1 MRVIRRARRARSRGI
16 TTMDILVGSAISIL
30 ALGTTHSAFVA
41 QTRAFQSQST
51 YSQSQ
56 NVTRTAID
64 LMTRELRMAAYDP
77 SGAAIPLT
85 TGSCP
90 AIKSGIMEASATRL
104 KFRQDLNGD
113 GDVSDSGETVTYD
126 LSAGNLRRQDGTAT
140 PIVVASDLP
149 SNGLS
154 FRYFDLAHAEL
165 VPSGGALTQN
175 QRNCVAKVMITLR
188 ANVTALHAG
197 AGHAKV
203 HTSVAESEVAIRN
216 LSLINF

>member
-1 MRVIRRARRARSRGI
+1 MRVIRSRRARSRGL
-16 TTMDILVGSAISIL
+16 TTMDVLVGSTLSIL
-30 ALGTTHSAFVA
+30 ALGTTHGAFVA

-113 GDVSDSGETVTYD
+113 GDVSDTGETVTYD
-126 LSAGNLRRQDGTAT
+126 LSEGNLRRQDGSATAV
-140 PIVVASDLP
+140 VVASDLP

-154 FRYFDLAHAEL
+154 FRYFDIAHVEL
-165 VPSGGALTQN
+165 VPSGSLTQN
-175 QRNCVAKVMITLR
+175 QRNCVAKVMVTLR
-188 ANVTALHAG
+188 ANVTAAHAG
-197 AGHAKV
+197 AGHAPT
-203 HTSVAESEVAIRN
+203 HTAVAESEVAIRN